1 MKKIRLIGIALFA
14 GILILYGGIIRQSGA
29 SVKEPILPFR
39 SEGNERFRAIQDL
52 LNQGQYEKAWQQLAP
67 METAAAAAGC
77 LDEYRYLSGMAL
89 LGRGQTADAGLAFMK
104 VVVFHKESVRYGM
117 ALYRLAEVHERLER
131 YDVAYALYKEVNELP
146 SSVANSQPRGRAAE
160 RLEKLKLARE
170 NRLLNF

>member
-1 MKKIRLIGIALFA
+1 MKKIRLISIALFA
-14 GILILYGGIIRQSGA
+14 GILILYGGITRQSGA
-29 SVKEPILPFR
+29 SGKEPIVPFR
-39 SEGNERFRAIQDL
+39 REGNQRFRAIQDL

-104 VVVFHKESVRYGM
+104 VVVFHPESARYGM
-117 ALYRLAEVHERLER
+117 ALYRLAEVHERLDR
-131 YDVAYALYKEVNELP
+131 FDVAYALYGEVSQLP
-146 SSVANSQPRGRAAE
+146 SSMANSQPRGRAAE

-170 NRLLNF
+170 TGVLHF